1 MKKLISIFV
10 LLFSCIIASHAQQ
23 SVQYTQFTFNDY
35 GLNPAVAGASNG
47 LEFVGGRRVQWR
59 GFDGGPET
67 NFVNVTKAFG
77 KKGYRHFWHG
87 IGAYIEQ
94 DKMGVYTT
102 QVGYLSYAM
111 HFKLSPKFRLSF
123 GLAGGIKKVSLSNI
137 VFDSFDPTFTEANRT
152 VKVPDIIPGLYLYSK
167 KFSLGV
173 SMRNVFLNTLKFDK
187 HQLGTGTGVLLV
199 PTAYVTVSR
208 KFVSGDY
215 NFVSVPAI
223 NIQSDLRS
231 IPSANLN
238 FITYYKKRIGL
249 GLNYRIHDAASVILQ
264 VRIFKNFVVGFAYDY
279 TISRFHI
286 AKANSDEIMMG
297 FTPMMS
303 VEDIQ
308 KLSTSDCPK
317 FVF

>member
-10 LLFSCIIASHAQQ
+10 LLVIIVAAHAQQ

-35 GLNPAVAGASNG
+35 GLNPAVAGASNT

-59 GFDGGPET
+59 GFDGAPET

-87 IGAYIEQ
+87 VGAYVEQ
-94 DKMGVYTT
+94 DKMGVFTT
-102 QVGYLSYAM
+102 QVGYLSYAI

-123 GLAGGIKKVSLSNI
+123 GLAGGVKKVALSNI
-137 VFDSFDPTFTEANRT
+137 VFTSNDPTFNVDNRS
-152 VKVPDIIPGLYLYSK
+152 VRVPDIIPGLYLYSK
-167 KFSLGV
+167 KFALGV
-173 SMRNVFLNTLKFDK
+173 SMRNVYLNTLKFGK

-199 PTAYVTVSR
+199 PTAYVTASR

-215 NFVSVPAI
+215 NFISVPAI
-223 NIQSDLRS
+223 NIQSDFRS

-238 FITYYKKRIGL
+238 FITYYKKRVGL

-264 VRIFKNFVVGFAYDY
+264 VRIWQNFVVGFAYDY